1 VEGEEGTVEEGDLLP
16 RAIEAGLRSVMERA
30 KAIWLSG
37 DFFILAF
44 LKKLRN
50 EFSKNLFL
58 RSMVS
63 NS

>member
-44 LKKLRN
+44 LKKI
-50 EFSKNLFL
+50 EK
-58 RSMVS
+58 
-63 NS
+63 